1 MWLCKSKDTPDIT
14 PSHPTNRCSLSLHF
28 RAEELLI
35 CLAGTL
41 WKELC
46 KSKKACSCYSS
57 QWISMVT
64 LLRNRNC
71 DGFIMLFI
79 SSTWDVCTHRHDIIP
94 LGAANRFV
102 WPGSLYCVSLYT
114 HALLPSPT
122 PLVPKPDIKKGLP
135 KNNMGNFLPSWE
147 LSPCWEDSTLL
158 PPASYLPSLSLCVC
172 SLPAEIWRG
181 DNNSSGGWRGEFS
194 GEVQVY
200 FFLSASLIPSV
211 VCQQSGWYR
220 REEGQK
226 CDSPANHSLPRRKKG
241 KKGGWGW
248 RAEGR
253 KWCCRQREDMRG
265 GERWKTADSESR

>member
-1 MWLCKSKDTPDIT
+1 MVK
-14 PSHPTNRCSLSLHF
+14 PSIEMRSTQLKWCDFVSQKTHLTLHRVIQPIGAAYLYISGLRNGSFVSL
-28 RAEELLI
+28 
-35 CLAGTL
+35 
-41 WKELC
+41 ELC
-46 KSKKACSCYSS
+46 ERSF
-57 QWISMVT
+57 V
-64 LLRNRNC
+64 RV
-71 DGFIMLFI
+71 MLFI

-114 HALLPSPT
+114 HALVPSPT

-211 VCQQSGWYR
+211 VCQQRFGGQQQQQWVISKGGGTEVWLPSEPLSAKK
-220 REEGQK
+220 EEG
-226 CDSPANHSLPRRKKG
+226 R

-265 GERWKTADSESR
+265 GERWKTADRGDCESR